1 MSNYSIFLI
10 NPFRLY
16 SVINRP
22 LCQEMDKPLPK
33 QHFLGFYVCFEEP
46 TSYNYNWYVPFNFIG
61 YPLANI
67 TIHNFAEPI
76 FAPRKSMIRLG
87 NIRHPYIDD
96 NLDDIQQKFESYV
109 LSIDSLD
116 HSSSEFYDSVVSNF
130 PDGIFHL
137 KQVIAARE
145 TKRPRSVANDLTA
158 YISDNQKL

>member
-1 MSNYSIFLI
+1 MSKYSIFLS
-10 NPFRLY
+10 NPNHIY
-16 SVINRP
+16 DAINRP
-22 LCQEMDKPLPK
+22 LCEGLTWRTIHN
-33 QHFLGFYVCFEEP
+33 HFLGFYVCFEKP
-46 TSYNYNWYVPFNFIG
+46 TSYGYNWYVPFRFIG

-67 TIHNFAEPI
+67 TRFNFAEPI

-96 NLDDIQQKFESYV
+96 NLDDIQKKFESYV

-145 TKRPRSVANDLTA
+145 TKCPRSVANDLTA
-158 YISDNQKL
+158 YI